1 MSQELLE
8 GFRLSPQQQRLWSVQ
23 SSSERAFRV
32 QCAVEIKGPL
42 DHESLREALRKVM
55 SRHETLRMTFQCLP
69 GMNIPLQVV
78 SDQAE
83 VNCREMDLSSLAPGE
98 RAARVESLLKEE
110 GMQPFSVQSGPL
122 GRFTVL
128 MFKEEE
134 HLLLISLP
142 ALCADA
148 RTLKNLVLECSRA
161 YAAPLADELM
171 EEPLQYVQFSEW
183 QHEILTTEDAEAG
196 REFWSAQ
203 RVKDQPVVALPFD
216 PKLTSAA
223 HTGLHTTEPETVAL
237 TIGAE
242 STEQLAAMAHRYNV
256 SLSVFMLAC
265 WQALLW
271 RLAGQQQEVT
281 VRALFD
287 GRKFKELEEAMGLF
301 AEYLPVRSRFRED
314 LRFDELVEKV
324 GSNVDEISSWQEHFI
339 EAAENEA
346 TGSAING
353 ARLPIGF
360 EFEEWPAE
368 FSAGEVS
375 FSLLRQFVW
384 MEEFKLKLSCLRVG
398 QSLRAEIYYQPAL
411 YQAAVIQ
418 QLGDELGS
426 FLTSIL
432 KDPQTQLSQVD
443 ILSVDEKRRLLEEW
457 NETRTEYRSE
467 AVVHKL
473 FEEQVERTPDAL
485 AVVFEEQQL
494 TFGELNRRANQVAHY
509 LRRLGVGP
517 EASVCLLMERSTE
530 VLVGLLGILK
540 AGGAYVPLDPGQPTP
555 RLNFMLADS
564 LPTVLLSQQSLAP
577 AVTGSET
584 RIVLLDSD
592 WPIIAQESDA
602 NPDAEMSSEN
612 LAYVIYTSG
621 STGQPKGTMISH
633 RSVVNLATALRRSIY
648 AQAKAPLKVSL
659 NAPLAFDASVKQ
671 LVQLLDGHALCI
683 VPEETRRDGDAL
695 LQFIERHKLD
705 VLDCTPSHLNLLL
718 AAGLI
723 EKRSP
728 KLVLVGGEAWDE
740 TTWARL
746 AEYPETQFY
755 NVYGPTECTVNTS
768 VCRLRSAPAQPTIGR
783 PIANVRTYIL
793 DSRFHPVPTGVAGEL
808 HIGGA
813 AVARGYLNQ
822 SALTAEKFLPDP
834 FSGESGARFYRSGD
848 MARYLPDGNIEF
860 LGRAD
865 NQIKMRGFRIELGE
879 IEATIE
885 QNPSV
890 REAVVVAREDEPGDK
905 RLVAYVVPTGGQAT
919 AANRATDYSLPNRMT
934 IAHQNKNE
942 TDYLYEEIF
951 LKQTYIQHG
960 IELEDGC
967 CVFDVGANIGMFT
980 LFVSQQC
987 RDARIYAFEPLSPI
1001 FEKLQL
1007 NTNLYVPD
1015 AKLFNIGISDVERQ
1029 ETFTYYPRYSMMSGT
1044 SAYASSADEV
1054 EVIKRFLSNEG
1065 QSGDGAAANLLEHAD
1080 ELLAGRFE
1088 SEAHECRLRTLSSVI
1103 RENNVAQIDLLKI
1116 DVQRAE
1122 LDVLMGIEGEDWRK
1136 IRQLVMEVHDA
1147 RGKQSEGRAN
1157 EISALL
1163 RRRGFTVVV
1172 EQDELL
1178 RGTDRY
1184 NLYAVHQER
1193 KAVNAGPR
1201 RDTAERYVVQFA
1213 QPVLTVGE
1221 LRGYLEKR
1229 LPDYMIPQAFVMV
1242 EELPLSRNGKVDR
1255 AALPAPDLS
1264 SRELGHEY
1272 APPETS
1278 TEKLMAEIWGE
1289 VLGLGRVSIHDSFF
1303 HLGGDSIRSIKLR
1316 VLAQKNGLDFS
1327 LQDIFTHQTIHELA
1341 QQTSAYQVDEAVRER
1356 TQPFSL
1362 ISEDE
1367 RRQLPEDVDDA
1378 YPLSLLQL
1386 GMLFHS
1392 EYIPESPM
1400 YYNANTLH
1408 LKAPFNAEKMQMAI
1422 GQLMVRHPI
1431 LRTSFD
1437 LTNFSQPLQLVHRE
1451 VRVPLIIEDLRALST
1466 ATQQQIVNAL
1476 VESERTTKF
1485 DWTVAPLIRFK
1496 IHRRTDESFQ
1506 FTWCEHHSILDGWS
1520 LASLT
1525 TELFRRYFALL
1536 ENEQQ
1541 QLAPPPISDYH
1552 HFVALEQQA
1561 LKSEEDRSYWQQKL
1575 SDSTKPSLP
1584 DWSPKTPDEVQRT
1597 RLHLVTI
1604 PVDVS
1609 EGLKGLA
1616 QSAGVT
1622 IKSVLLAAHLK
1633 VMSLLS
1639 GQSDVLTGLVSN
1651 GRPEEADADQVLGLF
1666 LNTLPFRMK
1675 LKGGSWLDLVRE
1687 TFEAER
1693 ELLPHRRYPMAR
1705 LQRELGGQT
1714 LFETMFNFTHFHILD
1729 NLRGLHKMQ
1738 VLEWESAVV
1747 DINLTL
1753 TANFELDPVS
1763 SDVQLNFQYDG
1774 RRISDEKIK
1783 TIGDYYVNALT
1794 AMSANPPGQH
1804 NSVSLIS
1811 AKERRQLLDQFND
1824 TQADL
1829 DLSSPLHVLFQTQV
1843 LRSPDAPALTYQQQS
1858 LSYSELNERANQLA
1872 HLLIS
1877 AGIGP
1882 ESLVAILLPRSP
1894 NLVVALLAVLK
1905 AGAAYLPLDPSYPQQ
1920 RLSFMLADAQVPM
1933 LLTEEQQRSLVPPT
1947 STQVVCLDGEWPQQ
1961 LALQT
1966 RSNPEVLVSPRN
1978 LAYVIYTSGSTG
1990 KPKGA
1995 MNEHQAICNRL
2006 LWMQEA
2012 LELGPTETVL
2022 QKTPYSFDVSVWEFF
2037 WPLLVGARLVLA
2049 EPGGHQDPVYL
2060 KTLIATEQIT
2070 TLHFVPSMLEV
2081 FLRAEGLEQA
2091 CRSVRRVVCSGE
2103 ALGYSLQQRFYERM
2117 PESAELYNLYG
2128 PTEAAVD
2135 VSWWKCQPE
2144 SERQV
2149 VPIGRPIAN
2158 TRLYVL
2164 DEQQRLVPQGVW
2176 GELYIGGTAV
2186 GRGYLNRAELTAE
2199 RFLPDPFSVEAGA
2212 RMYRTGD
2219 EVWQEEDGAI
2229 QYLGR
2234 VDHQV
2239 KLRGQRIELGEI
2251 EAALRQEAAVRE
2263 AVVVLRDGP
2272 ANGEKRLVG
2281 YIVRQPE
2288 DEGGAAAGESVGIGE
2303 LRERLRERLPDYM
2316 VPAVLWELAELPLTP
2331 SGKIDR
2337 KALPAPD
2344 GARPEL
2350 TAQYVEP
2357 QTEIEMVLEGIWRRV
2372 LGVER
2377 VGIHDNFFDL
2387 GVDSLLAT
2395 QLMAQLNSSFQLEV
2409 PLRASFDNPTIS
2421 AMALLTERLLIEQI
2435 TEQSLTDSQMDL

>member
-1 MSQELLE
+1 MSQELIE
-8 GFRLSPQQQRLWSVQ
+8 GFRLSPQQQRLWLAQ
-23 SSSERAFRV
+23 SDKRAFRV
-32 QCAVEIKGPL
+32 QCVVEVKGPL
-42 DHESLREALRKVM
+42 DKESLREALRKVV
-55 SRHETLRMTFQCLP
+55 SRHETLRTTFQCLP
-69 GMNIPLQVV
+69 GMNVPLQVV

-83 VNCREMDLSSLAPGE
+83 GNCREVDLSSLAPGE
-98 RAARVESLLKEE
+98 RAAHVEGLLKKE
-110 GMQPFSVQSGPL
+110 GAQPFSVQRGPL
-122 GRFTVL
+122 GRFTL
-128 MFKEEE
+128 LTFNEEE

-161 YAAPLADELM
+161 YDAPLADELM

-183 QHEILTTEDAEAG
+183 QHEMLTTEDAEAG

-203 RVKDQPVVALPFD
+203 KVKEQPVLSLPFD
-216 PKLTSAA
+216 RRLPSAA
-223 HTGLHTTEPETVAL
+223 HTDLYTTEPEAVAL

-242 STEQLAAMAHRYNV
+242 SIEQLAAMAQRYSV

-271 RLAGQQQEVT
+271 RLAGQQQEVA
-281 VRALFD
+281 VKALFD
-287 GRKFKELEEAMGLF
+287 GRKFKELQEAMGLF
-301 AEYLPVRSRFRED
+301 AKYLPVNSRFGEN
-314 LRFDELVEKV
+314 LRFDELLEKV
-324 GSNVDEISSWQEHFI
+324 GRNVDEINSWQEHFI
-339 EAAENEA
+339 EEPESEA
-346 TGSAING
+346 TGSGING
-353 ARLPIGF
+353 ARLPVGF

-368 FSAGEVS
+368 FSAGEVR

-398 QSLRAEIYYQPAL
+398 QSLTAEIYYEPAL
-411 YQAAVIQ
+411 YQATVIQ
-418 QLGDELGS
+418 QLRDELKT
-426 FLTSIL
+426 FLTNIL
-432 KDPQTQLSQVD
+432 KAPQAQLSQVD
-443 ILSVDEKRRLLEEW
+443 ILSEDEKRLLLEEW

-467 AVVHKL
+467 AVVHRL
-473 FEEQVERTPDAL
+473 FEEQVERTPHAT

-494 TFGELNRRANQVAHY
+494 SFSELNRRANQVAHY

-530 VLVGLLGILK
+530 MLIGLLGILK
-540 AGGAYVPLDPGQPTP
+540 AGGTYVPLDPGQPTQ
-555 RLNFMLADS
+555 RLNSMLADS
-564 LPTVLLSQQSLAP
+564 RPTVLLSQQSLALDFS
-577 AVTGSET
+577 GSEA
-584 RIVLLDSD
+584 RIVLIDSD
-592 WPIIAQESDA
+592 WPIIAQESEA

-621 STGQPKGTMISH
+621 ATGQPKGTMISH

-671 LVQLLDGHALCI
+671 LIQLLDGHALCI

-695 LQFIERHKLD
+695 LQFIERHNLD
-705 VLDCTPSHLNLLL
+705 VLDCTPSHLKLLL

-723 EKRSP
+723 EKPSP
-728 KLVLVGGEAWDE
+728 QLVLVGGEAWDE

-768 VCRLRSAPAQPTIGR
+768 VCALRSAPAQPTIGR

-793 DSRFHPVPTGVAGEL
+793 DARLHPVPTGVAGEL

-813 AVARGYLNQ
+813 GVARGYLNQ
-822 SALTAEKFLPDP
+822 PALTAEKFLPDP
-834 FSGESGARFYRSGD
+834 FSGESGARLYRSGD

-865 NQIKMRGFRIELGE
+865 NQVKVRGFRIELGE
-879 IEATIE
+879 IESTIE

-890 REAVVVAREDEPGDK
+890 REAVVLAREDEPGDK
-905 RLVAYVVPTGGQAT
+905 RLVAYVVPTGGRAT
-919 AANRATDYSLPNRMT
+919 AANRAADYSLPNGMT

-951 LKQTYIQHG
+951 QKQTYTQHG

-1007 NTNLYVPD
+1007 NANLYGSHV
-1015 AKLFNIGISDVERQ
+1015 KLFNIGISDAERK

-1044 SAYASSADEV
+1044 SAYANSADEV
-1054 EVIKRFLSNEG
+1054 EVIKRFLSNEA
-1065 QSGDGAAANLLEHAD
+1065 QSGDADVANLLEHAD

-1088 SEAHECRLRTLSSVI
+1088 NEAHECRLRTLSSVI
-1103 RENNVAQIDLLKI
+1103 SENNVAQIDLLKI

-1122 LDVLMGIEGEDWRK
+1122 LDVLKGIEEEDWQK
-1136 IRQLVMEVHDA
+1136 IRQVVMEVHDA
-1147 RGKQSEGRAN
+1147 RGTQSEGRAN
-1157 EISALL
+1157 EIGALL
-1163 RRRGFTVVV
+1163 RRRGFAVVV

-1178 RGTDRY
+1178 KGTDRY
-1184 NLYAVHQER
+1184 NLYAVHHER
-1193 KAVNAGPR
+1193 KASADGGQR
-1201 RDTAERYVVQFA
+1201 RETAERYVVQFA

-1221 LRGYLEKR
+1221 LRGYLEER
-1229 LPDYMIPQAFVMV
+1229 LPDYMIPQAFVML

-1255 AALPAPDLS
+1255 AALPAPDAS
-1264 SRELGHEY
+1264 SPELGHEY
-1272 APPETS
+1272 VPPQTP
-1278 TEKLMAEIWGE
+1278 TEKLMADIWGE
-1289 VLGLGRVSIHDSFF
+1289 VLGLEKVSIHDSFF

-1316 VLAQKNGLDFS
+1316 VLARKNGLDFS

-1341 QQTSAYQVDEAVRER
+1341 QQTSAYQADEEARQR
-1356 TQPFSL
+1356 IQPFSL
-1362 ISEDE
+1362 ISEED
-1367 RRQLPEDVDDA
+1367 RRQLLEDVEDA
-1378 YPLSLLQL
+1378 YPLSVLQL

-1408 LKAPFNAEKMQMAI
+1408 LKAPFDAVKMQMAI

-1451 VRVPLIIEDLRALST
+1451 ARVPLIIEDLRALST
-1466 ATQQQIVNAL
+1466 ASQQEIVSSL
-1476 VESERTTKF
+1476 IESERRTRF

-1496 IHRRTDESFQ
+1496 AHRRTDETFQ

-1525 TELFRRYFALL
+1525 TELFQRYFTLL

-1541 QLAPPPISDYH
+1541 PSAPPPVINYH

-1575 SDSTKPSLP
+1575 SDSTKSSLP
-1584 DWSPKTPDEVQRT
+1584 DWPTKTPGGVQQT
-1597 RLHLVTI
+1597 RLHLVSI

-1609 EGLKGLA
+1609 EGLKSLA

-1639 GQSDVLTGLVSN
+1639 GQSDVLTGLVAN
-1651 GRPEEADADQVLGLF
+1651 GRPEEADGDQVLGLF

-1675 LKGGSWLDLVRE
+1675 LKGGSWLDLARE
-1687 TFEAER
+1687 TFEAEK
-1693 ELLPHRRYPMAR
+1693 ELMPHRRYPMAQ
-1705 LQRELGGQT
+1705 LQKELGRQP
-1714 LFETMFNFTHFHILD
+1714 LFETMFNFMHFHILD
-1729 NLRGLHKMQ
+1729 NLKALDKVQ

-1753 TANFELDPVS
+1753 TANFELDLVS
-1763 SDVQLNFQYDG
+1763 SDVQLNFQYDA

-1783 TIGDYYVNALT
+1783 AIGNYYVNALK
-1794 AMSANPPGQH
+1794 AMSANPQGQH
-1804 NSVSLIS
+1804 NSVLLLS
-1811 AKERRQLLDQFND
+1811 AQERRQLLDQFND

-1829 DLSSPLHVLFQTQV
+1829 DLSSPLHLLFQAQV
-1843 LRSPDAPALTYQQQS
+1843 LRSPDAPALAYQQQS
-1858 LSYSELNERANQLA
+1858 LTYSELNERANRLA
-1872 HLLIS
+1872 HLLIN

-1882 ESLVAILLPRSP
+1882 ESVVAILLPRSP

-1920 RLSFMLADAQVPM
+1920 RLSFMLADAEVPV
-1933 LLTEEQQRSLVPPT
+1933 LLTEKQHWSLPPQT
-1947 STQVVCLDGEWPQQ
+1947 SAQVICLDGEWPQPAAQ
-1961 LALQT
+1961 QS
-1966 RSNPEVLVSPRN
+1966 RSNPEISVSPEN

-1990 KPKGA
+1990 KPKAA
-1995 MNEHQAICNRL
+1995 MNEHHAICNRL

-2049 EPGGHQDPVYL
+2049 EPGGHQDPAYL
-2060 KTLIATEQIT
+2060 KTLIATEQVT

-2081 FLRAEGLEQA
+2081 FLREEGLKQA

-2103 ALGYSLQQRFYERM
+2103 ALSYSLQQRFYERM

-2144 SERQV
+2144 SERKV
-2149 VPIGRPIAN
+2149 VPIGKPIAN

-2164 DEQQRLVPQGVW
+2164 DEQQRLVPQGVR
-2176 GELYIGGTAV
+2176 GELYIGGVAV
-2186 GRGYLNRAELTAE
+2186 GRGYLNQAELTAG

-2219 EVWQEEDGAI
+2219 EVWQEEDGTI

-2234 VDHQV
+2234 VDQQV

-2251 EAALRQEAAVRE
+2251 EAALRQEREVRE

-2272 ANGEKRLVG
+2272 ADGEKRLVG
-2281 YIVRQPE
+2281 YIVRQRE
-2288 DEGGAAAGESVGIGE
+2288 DESGAKEREAVRIGE
-2303 LRERLRERLPDYM
+2303 LRERLRERLPEYM
-2316 VPAVLWELAELPLTP
+2316 VPAVLLELAELPLTP
-2331 SGKIDR
+2331 SGKVDR
-2337 KALPAPD
+2337 KALPEPD

-2350 TAQYVEP
+2350 KAEYVEP
-2357 QTEIEMVLEGIWRRV
+2357 QTEIEKVLEGIWRRV

-2377 VGIHDNFFDL
+2377 VGMHDNFFDL

-2395 QLMAQLNSSFQLEV
+2395 QLVAQVNSSFQLEL
-2409 PLRASFDNPTIS
+2409 PLRASFDNPTIR

-2435 TEQSLTDSQMDL
+2435 TEQSLTDSQMAL